1 MTNQTAAVISYKPM
15 YWLALGAFA
24 IGTEGFMIAPLL
36 PSIASDM
43 SVTSAEAGQ
52 LITAFALAYAL
63 SSPILTTLTG
73 SINRRRLLIGAM
85 AAFALANVLAWMAT
99 GYWMLMVARILL
111 AFTAGLY
118 LPGANAVAGALVPPE
133 QRGRT
138 IAIVNGGLTVAIT
151 FGVPLGA
158 VLGAVA
164 GWRATFACV
173 AVIGALASFGLVFGL
188 PRSFGAHLKT
198 ATMRERLAVAKAPA
212 VLIALATST
221 LWSMGT
227 YVVYTYLALYLA
239 ATTQATTTV
248 VGLVLFSWGLAS
260 ALGLYVGGRM
270 TDRLGSKAV
279 QVPALAVMTLAFLC
293 LSVIPAT
300 LSRSAAIFPVFV
312 AVVAWGAA
320 AWAFN
325 PAQQARMVSLAGV
338 SVASVVLSLNASFM
352 YLGFSLGAALGS
364 MAIAHGSAVNL
375 GWVAA
380 LCSAA
385 ALLLLLANSRQV
397 EVVTVQT

>member
-1 MTNQTAAVISYKPM
+1 M

-36 PSIASDM
+36 PGIAADM

-85 AAFALANVLAWMAT
+85 SAFAVANVLAWMASD
-99 GYWMLMVARILL
+99 YWMLMAARILL

-173 AVIGALASFGLVFGL
+173 AAIAAVASMGLVFGL

-198 ATMRERLAVAKAPA
+198 ATLRERLAVAKAPA
-212 VLIALATST
+212 VLIALVISA

-248 VGLVLFSWGLAS
+248 VGLALFSWGVAS

-279 QVPALAVMTLAFLC
+279 QIPALAVMTLAFLG
-293 LSVIPAT
+293 LSAIPAT
-300 LSRSAAIFPVFV
+300 VSGSAAIFSVFV
-312 AVVAWGAA
+312 AVIAWGAA

-325 PAQQARMVSLAGV
+325 PAQQARMVGLAGV

-364 MAIAHGSAVNL
+364 MVIAHGSAVNL
-375 GWVAA
+375 GWAAA

-385 ALLLLLANSRQV
+385 ALLLLLGSSRRG
-397 EVVTVQT
+397 EVAAVST